1 MLIDCLLN
9 FSSYFMYIPPVET
22 PNQVATDPSFVAVR
36 PWWVVSIGALILY
49 VIPDFSQAGWPMA
62 DMVVD
67 HIASFIPSISRW
79 EELSPWPGN
88 TKLFALFIWMM
99 IPAQFYW
106 LISSRA
112 LAKYVP
118 EVKSGIS
125 PAPLWRR
132 VVALFQIALLV
143 LMFFVLP
150 YFFAIVDS
158 EPCRFCVNTDRLAQ
172 LALGSAFS
180 LTASGWAAY
189 LYLLVE
195 AFFKS
200 RIKREG

>member
-1 MLIDCLLN
+1 
-9 FSSYFMYIPPVET
+9 
-22 PNQVATDPSFVAVR
+22 
-36 PWWVVSIGALILY
+36 
-49 VIPDFSQAGWPMA
+49 MA

-79 EELSPWPGN
+79 KELSPWPGN

-132 VVALFQIALLV
+132 VVALFQIALLA

-150 YFFAIVDS
+150 YFYAIVDS
-158 EPCRFCVNTDRLAQ
+158 KPCRFCVNTDRLAQ